1 MLEFGHQFFHRH
13 VLAHPYAL
21 IDAAWRD
28 ELPSHWNCVPLAP
41 PFLGNDISRCPV
53 LIDINSLAA
62 DEAGTLMD
70 GLNEQVAAR
79 EDTVCSLLLQSKST
93 LRGVAN
99 HLGSRIAID
108 WPRENSPKQFRFF
121 DPGSFLQ
128 LPHVLGEEGMSWL
141 LGPISSVLVPWA
153 GQWAVAS
160 NARSHRA
167 SFRLNS
173 DHREAL
179 VLMGAVNR
187 VAMQLEPP
195 ESAAAW
201 VEQAERIRGHLK
213 RALFQ
218 YGLVQQDDLVA
229 FGLHACKCH
238 PLFDTH
244 PLIADL
250 MVKLR
255 NVKPEDELD
264 YRELTARLNA
274 ADWARVQSELR
285 PIKQG
290 KDFS

>member
-1 MLEFGHQFFHRH
+1 M
-13 VLAHPYAL
+13 
-21 IDAAWRD
+21 D
-28 ELPSHWNCVPLAP
+28 
-41 PFLGNDISRCPV
+41 
-53 LIDINSLAA
+53 SL
-62 DEAGTLMD
+62 
-70 GLNEQVAAR
+70 NVQVAAR
-79 EDTVCSLLLQSKST
+79 EDTVCSLLLHSKST
-93 LRGVAN
+93 LREVAK
-99 HLGSRIAID
+99 HLGSRIAIH
-108 WPRENSPKQFRFF
+108 WPSESSPKQFRFF

-128 LPHVLGEEGMSWL
+128 LPQVLGEEGMSWL

-153 GQWAVAS
+153 GQWTFAS
-160 NARSHRA
+160 NERSNGA
-167 SFRLNS
+167 GFRLNA

-179 VLMGAVNR
+179 LLMGAVNR

-201 VEQAERIRGHLK
+201 VDQAERIRGHLK

-229 FGLHACKCH
+229 FGLHACKWHPFFDKH
-238 PLFDTH
+238 PLV
-244 PLIADL
+244 ADL

-274 ADWARVQSELR
+274 DDWAKVQSELP

-290 KDFS
+290 KNFS